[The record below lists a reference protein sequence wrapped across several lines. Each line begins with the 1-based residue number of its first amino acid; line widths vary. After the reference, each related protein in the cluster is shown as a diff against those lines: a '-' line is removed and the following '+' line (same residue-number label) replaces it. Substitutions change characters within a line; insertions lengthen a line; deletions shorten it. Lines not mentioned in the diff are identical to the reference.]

1 MRTKTKLRLNDKV
14 IIITGRDK
22 GKQGF
27 IKKIYVSIHKVL
39 VEGINIVYRHQKPIP
54 SMNLLGGI
62 QRKEALIDISNVSL
76 FYGQDK
82 CVLSKIGYQYIK
94 GNKRRFYKK
103 NRVFLI

>member
-1 MRTKTKLRLNDKV
+1 MKKKTKLRLNDKV

-27 IKKIYVSIHKVL
+27 IKKIYLSIQKVL
-39 VEGINIVYRHQKPIP
+39 VEGINIVYKHQKPIP
-54 SMNLLGGI
+54 TMNNLGGI

-76 FYGQDK
+76 FYGEDK
-82 CVLSKIGYQYIK
+82 CTLSKIGYQYVK
-94 GNKRRFYKK
+94 GSKKRFYKK